1 MLMFHPVPERNQHPM
16 LTAEEQLVLEQL
28 SDYEYSAVRW
38 ISPQFQAAPRL
49 SERRLTTLPD

>member
-1 MLMFHPVPERNQHPM
+1 LMFHPVPERNQHPM

-38 ISPQFQAAPRL
+38 ISPQFQAARRL
-49 SERRLTTLPD
+49 SERRLTTLRD

>member
-1 MLMFHPVPERNQHPM
+1 M

-38 ISPQFQAAPRL
+38 ASPQFQAARCL
-49 SERRLTTLPD
+49 SERRMKIRPDLTTPE